1 MKWLKLKLYNTM
13 KNISIDKTF
22 KLIAMIVLGMATGMV
37 AHAQNE
43 PKAPQVKDSEPP
55 YVVDTT
61 AGEPDTVLEAQGF
74 RLLARSYGDH
84 IVLRWAPIDAGV
96 WMTSNSYGWH
106 IFRGSSDEN
115 DTIFY
120 TDANG
125 DTVYESWLT
134 KDRPIKPMT
143 LDEMKQRFDSTDFY
157 AGVAAQAMYGT
168 MHYDVNKA
176 DQGNESDLF
185 TVAAKQYQ
193 EQTQRQFMAYLA
205 AEIEPDVASALGLRY
220 VDSTVR
226 RGVLYQYT
234 VESLIPTEIVDLQPR
249 SILVPCRPFVRKE
262 DEMMPEIRFT
272 QLDIHKVAIRWDKN
286 KLAGYWLERSEDKG
300 KHWTKIN
307 ENAPIWPM
315 IPDSGTVAAYGDSV
329 AYWMQDEVVFFDS
342 LDLTKT
348 YIYRVQAFD
357 AFGEKLEWKKSEKFK
372 LMDLEPP
379 SQPLMLSVEPQE
391 NRRCVINWD
400 VAYEDADLKG
410 FLVTFSRDL
419 EGPWGNVSSLLPK
432 TARTYTD
439 TMVYRRGRGLYRIFA
454 VDTAGNVSF
463 SPAMINSIEDIF
475 PPDAPK
481 NVMAISDDSTG
492 LVLLSWDNNTD
503 KDLLAYKVYFA
514 NQRDHEF
521 IERTDGYIYKNE
533 YFDSLDLTSLTNEIF
548 YYVIA
553 VDQNHNYSVPSDT
566 IRVRFADLIA
576 PGAPLLQGISQN
588 GDTVTVKWLRSV
600 STDVEKYF
608 VFRKFREAANWEC
621 IATKLPSDFGPDGIL
636 TFTDMPTPDPR
647 AYAYCIEAID
657 SAGNVSGMEGQAV
670 IMVEE
675 SPVVSVD
682 IKLKA
687 SVNKDPKGV
696 KLEWSYDLDAKKDYY
711 GVIWRAGED
720 GEFKDIATFRRG
732 ETTYIDRTAP
742 TGKLTYYIQLQLGRG
757 RHSTP
762 SSQAT
767 VKMK

>member
-1 MKWLKLKLYNTM
+1 MNKFSVNKTLKL
-13 KNISIDKTF
+13 IV
-22 KLIAMIVLGMATGMV
+22 LIALSMATYGV
-37 AHAQNE
+37 AYAQDKPSRAIKTE
-43 PKAPQVKDSEPP
+43 PG

-61 AGEPDTVLEAQGF
+61 LGDGDTAINVQGF
-74 RLLARSYGDH
+74 RLLARSYGNR

-106 IFRGSSDEN
+106 LFRGSSDDR

-120 TDANG
+120 LDAEG
-125 DTVYESWLT
+125 DTVYEYWIT
-134 KDRPIKPMT
+134 KDKPIVPMT
-143 LDEMKQRFDSTDFY
+143 LNEMKKKFDSTDFY

-176 DQGNESDLF
+176 EQGNEADLF
-185 TVAAKQYQ
+185 SVAAKQYQ

-220 VDSTVR
+220 VDSTVKE
-226 RGVLYQYT
+226 GVLYQYT
-234 VESLIPTEIVDLQPR
+234 LESLIPKEIIDLAPR

-262 DEMMPEIRFT
+262 DEMMPDIRFS
-272 QLDIHKVAIRWDKN
+272 QIDIHKVAIRWDKN
-286 KLAGYWLERSEDKG
+286 KLSGYWLERSEDNG
-300 KHWTKIN
+300 KHWTKVN
-307 ENAPIWPM
+307 ADAPIWPM

-329 AYWMQDEVVFFDS
+329 ANWMKDDVLFFDS

-348 YIYRVQAFD
+348 YLYRVQAFD
-357 AFGEKLEWKKSEKFK
+357 AFGEKLEWKRSEKFK
-372 LMDLEPP
+372 LMDFEPP
-379 SQPLMLSVEPQE
+379 AQPLMLSVEPQE
-391 NRRCVINWD
+391 NRRCVINWG

-419 EGPWGNVSSLLPK
+419 EGPWRNVSELLPK
-432 TARTYTD
+432 SARTYTD
-439 TMVYRRGRGLYRIFA
+439 TLVYRRGRGLYRIFA

-481 NVMAISDDSTG
+481 NVMAVSDDSTG
-492 LVLLSWDNNTD
+492 LILLSWDKNTEQ
-503 KDLLAYKVYFA
+503 DLLAYKVYFA

-521 IERTDGYIYKNE
+521 IERTKGYIYENS

-553 VDQNHNYSVPSDT
+553 VDQNHNYSAPSDT

-576 PGAPLLQGISQN
+576 PGAPLLQGISQSN
-588 GDTVTVKWLRSV
+588 DTVEVRWLRSV
-600 STDVEKYF
+600 SEDVEKYF
-608 VFRKFREAANWEC
+608 IFRKFREAAQWEC
-621 IATKLPSDFGPDGIL
+621 IATKHTEDFGPDGIL
-636 TFTDMPTPDPR
+636 VFIDKPTPDPK
-647 AYAYCIEAID
+647 AYAYCIEAVD

-670 IMVEE
+670 VLVQE
-675 SPVVSVD
+675 SPIVSID

-687 SVNKDPKGV
+687 SYSKDPKGV
-696 KLEWSYDLDAKKDYY
+696 KLEWEYKYDGKKDYY
-711 GVIWRAGED
+711 GVIYRATGD
-720 GEFKDIATFRRG
+720 GEFRDITTFKRG
-732 ETTYIDRTAP
+732 ETSYIDLTAP
-742 TGKLTYYIQLQLGRG
+742 EKSNLKYYIELQLGQG

-762 SSQAT
+762 SSTAT
-767 VKMK
+767 VKTK